1 MQDNS
6 YWDYVSVNKNEDYN
20 KEGVKDLVKDAFLTL
35 VPYLNQLY
43 WVDATV
49 FYMNAYLDIPQVKIA
64 EILGLSQF
72 GVSKRYRSSIKKLKS
87 VFNKPFRDIKVLI
100 DRLGMLLPEDSVEKI
115 ILYYSFTT
123 FSLSAKMSGDVS
135 SSSVV
140 LKINRIIDTLVE
152 YAEAGTKEQFLS
164 LVKKYKPNITDEE
177 LKNLNWKVYYTTVVK
192 LLKYIDVLKSTHSY
206 GSYIFKINDKKRSEG
221 FNIYEDFGLV

>member
-6 YWDYVSVNKNEDYN
+6 YWDYVSVNKSDDGNR
-20 KEGVKDLVKDAFLTL
+20 EGIKDLIKDSFLTV

-43 WVDATV
+43 WVDAIV

-87 VFNKPFRDIKVLI
+87 VFNKPFKDTGILI
-100 DRLGMLLPEDSVEKI
+100 DRLGVILPESYIEKI
-115 ILYYSFTT
+115 ILYYFFTT
-123 FSLSAKMSGDVS
+123 FSLSAKMSGDMS
-135 SSSVV
+135 PSSVV
-140 LKINRIIDTLVE
+140 LKINKITDVLVE
-152 YAEAGTKEQFLS
+152 YAEADTKEQFIS
-164 LVKKYKPNITDEE
+164 LVKKYKPDMIDKD
-177 LKNLNWKVYYTTVVK
+177 LDNLDWEVYYTTVVK
-192 LLKYIDVLKSTHSY
+192 LLRYINTLKSTHSY

-221 FNIYEDFGLV
+221 FDIYEEFGLV